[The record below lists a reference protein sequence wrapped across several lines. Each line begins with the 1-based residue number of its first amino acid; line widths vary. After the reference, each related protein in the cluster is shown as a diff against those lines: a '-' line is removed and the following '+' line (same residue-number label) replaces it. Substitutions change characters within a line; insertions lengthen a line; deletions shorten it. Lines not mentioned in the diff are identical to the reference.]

1 MNYEIRQQ
9 DHIRILSISKGGTK
23 KVIISRNLKNDQM
36 VENMELVKSS
46 KYITLWGQE
55 LALQVLEIKENIGG
69 D

>member
-46 KYITLWGQE
+46 KYI
-55 LALQVLEIKENIGG
+55 
-69 D
+69 